1 MTTDASRR
9 VWENVGVKPVI
20 NGNGHVTVL
29 GGSRLTPRVWKAMED
44 ANPYF
49 VDMRELLRSTGEII
63 SPMVGAEAAF
73 ITSGGAAALNLAT
86 AACITGDDLE
96 KIERLPH
103 SEGMKNEVIIHTRM
117 KQMGYRYWRCFET
130 AGARLQWV
138 GTDEKGT
145 VEDMER
151 AITENTAALHYLGRG
166 PQRGGVPPVEDVI
179 ALGKKHNIPVI
190 VDAAGETW
198 PVDGL
203 SKFAKAGAD
212 LVAYAAKYFNAPH
225 STGILC
231 GKKELVDIAFKHT
244 FVGFQYGTLGI
255 GRGYKIERHEIV
267 AVVEALKEWLSMNH
281 EERLM
286 AEDNMVATITA
297 AVKDI
302 PGVGVTPGTRSM
314 VGTGD
319 PISQTGGPAGSMTI
333 TIDPQAVGKTAAD
346 VAEELRDG
354 NPSIFAG
361 VRRAELA
368 AGTESM
374 GAQDVLGFTMICME
388 EDQAPIV
395 AERLKAALTK

>member
-1 MTTDASRR
+1 MTTDASKK

-29 GGSRLTPRVWKAMED
+29 GGARLSPRVWQAMED

-49 VDMRELLRSTGEII
+49 VDMRDLLRSTGEII
-63 SPMVGAEAAF
+63 APMVGAEAAF
-73 ITSGGAAALNLAT
+73 VTSGGAAALNLAT
-86 AACITGDDLE
+86 AACISGDDLE

-103 SEGMKNEVIIHTRM
+103 SEGMKNEVVILNRM

-130 AGARLQWV
+130 AGGRLQWV
-138 GTDEKGT
+138 GSEENGT
-145 VEDMER
+145 VDDMER

-166 PQRGGVPPVEDVI
+166 PQRGGVPPLEDVI

-231 GKKELVDIAFKHT
+231 GKKELIDIAFKHT
-244 FVGFQYGTLGI
+244 FVGFQYGTMGI

-267 AVVEALKEWLSMNH
+267 AVVEGLKEWLSMNH
-281 EERLM
+281 EERLI

-302 PGVGVTPGTRSM
+302 KGVEVSPGTRSM

-319 PISQTGGPAGSMTI
+319 PLSKTGGPAGSMTI
-333 TIDPQAVGKTAAD
+333 TIDSQVVGKTAGE
-346 VAEELRDG
+346 VAEELAGG
-354 NPSIFAG
+354 NPSIVAG

-374 GAQDVLGFTMICME
+374 GSMDALGLTMICME

-395 AERLKAALTK
+395 AERLRAALSK